1 MKTITPYSKS
11 KGDAGVDFAEKH
23 LKEEGK
29 VFARASKLQD
39 LEEGIDC
46 FIDSIPTDVK
56 NTNDIYICQIL
67 TDTGKINV
75 RHPFKSNSKVTH
87 YCIVDVPLK
96 GKSEPKFIEHINI
109 KERLLRDFIKDEAN
123 LKEFYK
129 TLKGLEKKN
138 MKEFG
143 ISQSQACLKIK
154 QLFLSFLK
162 PDIGLSY
169 AEPDSAEGE
178 ISFRLFKS
186 KSSKKSSEPTNLDI
200 KSILSKYKKET
211 EDKPT
216 PIKENIIHINV

>member
-1 MKTITPYSKS
+1 MKIITPYSRS

-23 LKEEGK
+23 LTAEGK
-29 VFARASKLQD
+29 KFIRASKLQD

-56 NTNDIYICQIL
+56 NTSDIYFCQIL

-75 RHPFKSNSKVTH
+75 RHPFKTNSKVTH
-87 YCIVDVPLK
+87 YCIVDVPFK
-96 GKSEPKFIEHINI
+96 GKSESKFIEHINI
-109 KERLLRDFIKDEAN
+109 KERLLRDFIKNEES
-123 LKEFYK
+123 LKNFYL

-138 MKEFG
+138 MKDFG

-169 AEPDSAEGE
+169 AEPDSADGE
-178 ISFRLFKS
+178 ISFRLFKA
-186 KSSKKSSEPTNLDI
+186 KPSKKKLEPTNLDI

-211 EDKPT
+211 ETNPT
-216 PIKENIIHINV
+216 IKENIIYINV